1 MYSKTTTMSNSFN
14 VFVVED
20 DEFYGEILEYHLTLN
35 PDITVTKFTN
45 GKDFLD
51 NLDKNPGAVTLDYS
65 LPDISGE
72 EVLKKI
78 KEYNVDIPV
87 VIISGQEDIK
97 TAISLLKE
105 GAYDYI
111 VKDSDTKDRIWNAIK
126 NIREKV
132 ELKAEISELKQQ
144 VKKKYDFSANIIGNS
159 PAMKKVFA
167 MIEKAISSNITISIT
182 GETGTGKEVVAKS
195 IHYNSNRAKKPFIA
209 VNITAIP
216 RELIESELFGHEKG
230 AFTGAVARRIG
241 KFEEAGDGTIFLDE
255 IGEMDINMQ
264 SKLLRVLQERELT
277 RVGGSGLVK
286 INCRII
292 SATHK
297 DLSEEVRKGNFRED
311 LYYRLIGLPIMLPP
325 LRERANDVLVLAKF
339 FVDEY
344 CQENDMKKLKLSTKA
359 QNKIFKYPFP
369 GNIRELKAIAEL
381 SCVMTDSSTIEEEH
395 ITFNSTG
402 SIDTLLQNEM
412 SLEEYKSR
420 IIKHYL
426 DKYNNDVLNV
436 SKKLGIGKSTI
447 YRMLQER
454 LV

>member
-1 MYSKTTTMSNSFN
+1 MADNFS

-20 DEFYGEILEYHLTLN
+20 DEFYSEVLEYHLSLN

-45 GKDFLD
+45 GKDFLN

-72 EVLKKI
+72 EVLRKI
-78 KEYNVDIPV
+78 KEYNSDIPV

-97 TAISLLKE
+97 TAISLLQE

-111 VKDSDTKDRIWNAIK
+111 VKDEDTKDRIWNAIR

-132 ELKAEISELKQQ
+132 GLRKEISDLKQQ
-144 VKKKYDFSANIIGNS
+144 VKKKYDFTTSIIGNS
-159 PAMKKVFA
+159 PSMKRVFA
-167 MIEKAISSNITISIT
+167 MIEKAVKSNITVSIT

-195 IHYNSNRAKKPFIA
+195 IHYNSPRAKKPFVA

-216 RELIESELFGHEKG
+216 SELIESELFGHEKG

-241 KFEEAGDGTIFLDE
+241 KFEEASDGTIFLDE

-277 RVGGSGLVK
+277 RVGGNGNVK
-286 INCRII
+286 VKCRVI

-297 DLSEEVRKGNFRED
+297 DLAEEVRKGNFRED
-311 LYYRLIGLPIMLPP
+311 LYYRLLGLPVSLPP
-325 LRERANDVLVLAKF
+325 LRERGNDVLVLAKHF
-339 FVDEY
+339 IDEY
-344 CQENDMKKLKLSTKA
+344 SEENELGKLKLSSKA
-359 QNKIFKYPFP
+359 QNKLFKYPWP
-369 GNIRELKAIAEL
+369 GNIRELKAVTEL
-381 SCVMTDSSTIEEEH
+381 CCVMTDTETIEEEH

-412 SLEEYKSR
+412 TLEGYKNR
-420 IIKHYL
+420 IVKHFL
-426 DKYNNDVLNV
+426 DKYNNDVVNV
-436 SKKLGIGKSTI
+436 AKKLDIGKSTI

-454 LV
+454 MV

>member
-1 MYSKTTTMSNSFN
+1 MPDNFS

-20 DEFYGEILEYHLTLN
+20 DEFYSEVLEYHLSLN

-45 GKDFLD
+45 AKEFLN
-51 NLDKNPGAVTLDYS
+51 NLDKNPDAITLDYS
-65 LPDISGE
+65 LPDMSGE

-78 KEYNVDIPV
+78 KEYNSEIPV
-87 VIISGQEDIK
+87 VMISGQEDIK
-97 TAISLLKE
+97 TAIALLKD

-111 VKDSDTKDRIWNAIK
+111 VKDEDTKDRIWNAIK
-126 NIREKV
+126 NIREK
-132 ELKAEISELKQQ
+132 EGLKKEISELKQQ
-144 VKKKYDFSANIIGNS
+144 VKKKYDFTTSIIGNS
-159 PAMKKVFA
+159 PSMKKVFA
-167 MIEKAISSNITISIT
+167 MIEKAVKSNITVSVT
-182 GETGTGKEVVAKS
+182 GETGTGKEIVAKS
-195 IHYNSNRAKKPFIA
+195 IHYNSPRGKKPFVA

-216 RELIESELFGHEKG
+216 SELVESELFGHEKG
-230 AFTGAVARRIG
+230 AFTGASARRIG

-286 INCRII
+286 VKCRVL

-297 DLSEEVRKGNFRED
+297 DMAEEVRKGNFRED
-311 LYYRLIGLPIMLPP
+311 LYYRLLGLPITLPP
-325 LRERANDVLVLAKF
+325 LRERGNDTLVLAKHF
-339 FVDEY
+339 IDEY
-344 CQENDMKKLKLSTKA
+344 AEENDMGRLKLSSKA
-359 QNKIFKYPFP
+359 QNKLFKYPWP
-369 GNIRELKAIAEL
+369 GNIRELKAVVEL
-381 SCVMTDSSTIEEEH
+381 CCVMTDSDVIEEEH

-412 SLEEYKSR
+412 SLEEYKNR
-420 IIKHYL
+420 IVKHYL
-426 DKYNNDVLNV
+426 DKYSNDVVNV
-436 SKKLGIGKSTI
+436 AKRLDIGKSTI

>member
-1 MYSKTTTMSNSFN
+1 LYSKTTTMSNSFN

-144 VKKKYDFSANIIGNS
+144 VKKKYDFSTNIIGNS

-344 CQENDMKKLKLSTKA
+344 CKENDVKKIKLSSKA